1 MTKKLFMREK
11 YEKLGQHLKRRSLK
25 NGDIG
30 FCACV
35 HSTSVV
41 CVCVVMV
48 LQKVWSLTQFYSFSL
63 LQLRIMVL
71 KSVNS

>member
-41 CVCVVMV
+41 CVCGDG
-48 LQKVWSLTQFYSFSL
+48 LTKSLIT
-63 LQLRIMVL
+63 
-71 KSVNS
+71 NSILFF

>member
-41 CVCVVMV
+41 CGDG
-48 LQKVWSLTQFYSFSL
+48 LTESLVT
-63 LQLRIMVL
+63 
-71 KSVNS
+71 NSILFC